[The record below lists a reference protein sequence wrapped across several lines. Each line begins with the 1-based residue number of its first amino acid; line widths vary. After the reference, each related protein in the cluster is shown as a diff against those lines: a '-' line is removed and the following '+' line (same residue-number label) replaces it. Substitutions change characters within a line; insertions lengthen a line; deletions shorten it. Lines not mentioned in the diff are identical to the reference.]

1 MCSMHALSTLF
12 SEQLSN
18 INSRTQISN
27 VNKSILHHTCCSTH
41 QNPIQMPATEFWPKE
56 MCKTCNDNRIIFRML
71 DWFFPLQQLRKRFN
85 IFWQWSSLPLSLC
98 IQMFDSQPPLLWI
111 YAMYKHTNF
120 KPFATSNDVW
130 AQHPWRFWM
139 FVSKWELNA
148 VIWSIN
154 IDISKIERFL
164 SILAIQSRHA
174 QLSF

>member
-71 DWFFPLQQLRKRFN
+71 DWFFPLQRLRKRFYIFLAMIVATN
-85 IFWQWSSLPLSLC
+85 IVVHSNVRFPTAIVMNICNVQTHKFQVICHVERRLGTAPMKILDVC
-98 IQMFDSQPPLLWI
+98 IEMRIKCSYL
-111 YAMYKHTNF
+111 
-120 KPFATSNDVW
+120 
-130 AQHPWRFWM
+130 
-139 FVSKWELNA
+139 
-148 VIWSIN
+148 
-154 IDISKIERFL
+154 IDKYWYI
-164 SILAIQSRHA
+164 
-174 QLSF
+174 

>member
-71 DWFFPLQQLRKRFN
+71 DWFFPLQRLRKRFY
-85 IFWQWSSLPLSLC
+85 IFFGNDRRHHYRCAFKCSIPNRHCYEYMQCTNTQISSHLPRRTTFGHSTHEDFGC
-98 IQMFDSQPPLLWI
+98 S
-111 YAMYKHTNF
+111 YRNE
-120 KPFATSNDVW
+120 N
-130 AQHPWRFWM
+130 
-139 FVSKWELNA
+139 
-148 VIWSIN
+148 
-154 IDISKIERFL
+154 
-164 SILAIQSRHA
+164 
-174 QLSF
+174 